1 MLKCK
6 ILGRNL
12 INGTEQ
18 EFDIT
23 EGAVFTEYYNET
35 LDSGIII
42 IPQLSA
48 EIQIEPYDVMYIY
61 GDKINSRYMCVD
73 TYTCTQTSLDP
84 AIYKYD
90 ISLFSL
96 TKMLEGILLPSLSI
110 TRSSIN
116 RSIKFYLDE
125 YIRQYGPYLNSDD
138 TGPFSHKFNLSSN
151 AITRFN
157 NVVCPEM
164 QWNEPTLREVITDLM
179 MVDNCI
185 PVVEKGIGNTFDI
198 GFIDITE
205 VGSEI
210 TTEQRNG
217 INYIQTSQS
226 SADYVSE
233 IKTKIV
239 NSIGQDEKT
248 RICENITFRNYDTY
262 IITTENAKVETNYP
276 IWKLNEVV
284 LYYNVVSIVAKTPN
298 IASFEITTKIPIV
311 LYQNNSNNNLILEY
325 GEWQTKDIYYGGWAL
340 TQGPSSQYQNTCLYY
355 KRGDKGIFNFNSK
368 QTQNL
373 LWLNDDISV
382 LELLIGWNTQEQAA
396 YVNNCII
403 QHFLELYPEYDSPE
417 YTINV
422 MTKDAVNWKDCY
434 FTLDYETEGEYS
446 LRVSKGANNNDYVP
460 RNQRQI
466 VDNQTQN
473 YVNAKRFG
481 ILEYLKA
488 NRLGNRVKLINGRY
502 NTSEGS
508 IPQLANCLNSHV
520 IFKKEIA
527 VYDNYLKVNYQATPN
542 YVLRDYFTGIKS
554 KLRSWRIVGGNEAFT
569 RSDII
574 KFYVNSNLSSISN
587 NSYIIPVYSTQQ
599 EYIDRFNYCVV
610 KFNLG
615 HSRFLPNHNDIRYE
629 GVDYGVD
636 GYMMEFQKIISGN
649 SVLFTFKAL
658 DNAIIGK
665 YVNSTDYDIDESGAN
680 ERVMTQQN
688 CSYVDANGENVG
700 GIIYFYENYEP
711 ERLPPNDFTS
721 LKAYNNLLPGTSMAY
736 NMFSKVA
743 QIPFTFRKDN
753 KEITQ
758 ITIQFEFNINANDI
772 FLGKK

>member
-6 ILGRNL
+6 VLGRNL
-12 INGTEQ
+12 INGTEK

-35 LDSGIII
+35 LDSGTIIL
-42 IPQLSA
+42 PQLNA
-48 EIQIEPYDVMYIY
+48 EIQIEPYDIMYIY
-61 GDKINSRYMCVD
+61 DTNSKINSRYMCVD

-110 TRSSIN
+110 TKSNVDISVRSYLERYIN
-116 RSIKFYLDE
+116 E
-125 YIRQYGPYLNSDD
+125 YGPYLNSDD
-138 TGPFSHKFNLSSN
+138 TGPYTKKFNLSQS
-151 AITRFN
+151 AILRFN
-157 NVVCPEM
+157 NIVCPEM

-185 PVVEKGIGNTFDI
+185 PVVEKGTGNTFDI
-198 GFIDITE
+198 SFMDITQI
-205 VGSEI
+205 GSEI
-210 TTEQRNG
+210 TTTQRSG

-239 NSIGQDEKT
+239 NSIGEDEKT
-248 RICENITFRNYDTY
+248 RICEWITFRNYDTY
-262 IITTENAKVETNYP
+262 MLTTENVKVETSYP
-276 IWKLNEVV
+276 IWKLNNMIIRVYGNVGVFFRHIGGGQNYSYTASNKVV
-284 LYYNVVSIVAKTPN
+284 DGVFY
-298 IASFEITTKIPIV
+298 
-311 LYQNNSNNNLILEY
+311 SNTIKDVLEY
-325 GEWQTKDIYYGGWAL
+325 GEWQTKDIFYEGYQF
-340 TQGPSSQYQNTCLYY
+340 TVPYSTDYQNTCLYY
-355 KRGDKGIFNFNSK
+355 KRGDKGIFNFNDK
-368 QTQNL
+368 VEKVGIFWVPYT
-373 LWLNDDISV
+373 DSV
-382 LELLIGWNTQEQAA
+382 LELILNNANNKFDFDDVIDEAIEELEITNPDDYQISANFTNTTFKDLSF
-396 YVNNCII
+396 YV
-403 QHFLELYPEYDSPE
+403 
-417 YTINV
+417 
-422 MTKDAVNWKDCY
+422 
-434 FTLDYETEGEYS
+434 DYETEGEYS
-446 LRVSKGANNNDYVP
+446 LRISKGANDNDYVP

-488 NRLGNRVKLINGRY
+488 NRLGNKVKLINGRY
-502 NTSEGS
+502 NDSENN
-508 IPQLANCLNSHV
+508 IPRLTNCLNSYV

-527 VYDNYLKVNYQATPN
+527 VYDNYLKVNYQATLN

-554 KLRSWRIVGGNEAFT
+554 KLRSWRIVSGNEAFT

-587 NSYIIPVYSTQQ
+587 NKYVLPVYSTQQ
-599 EYIDRFNYCVV
+599 EYINKFNYCVV

-615 HSRFLPNHNDIRYE
+615 LGRYLPNHNDIQYD
-629 GVDYGVD
+629 GTDYGVD

-665 YVNSTDYDIDESGAN
+665 YVADDNYDIGSG
-680 ERVMTQQN
+680 VKGMTQQN
-688 CSYVDANGENVG
+688 CPYVDVNGENAG
-700 GIIYFYENYEP
+700 GIIYFYENY
-711 ERLPPNDFTS
+711 DTS
-721 LKAYNNLLPGTSMAY
+721 PRTFEDQRALNNLLPAVPTSGVY
-736 NMFSKVA
+736 NSFSNLVA

>member
-6 ILGRNL
+6 VLGRNL
-12 INGTEQ
+12 INGTEK

-35 LDSGIII
+35 LDSGTIIL
-42 IPQLSA
+42 PQLNA
-48 EIQIEPYDVMYIY
+48 EIQIEPYDIMYIY
-61 GDKINSRYMCVD
+61 DTNSKINSRYMCVD

-110 TRSSIN
+110 TKSNVDVSIRSYLERYIN
-116 RSIKFYLDE
+116 E
-125 YIRQYGPYLNSDD
+125 YSPYLNSDD
-138 TGPFSHKFNLSSN
+138 TGPFSHKFNLSQG
-151 AITRFN
+151 AILRFN
-157 NVVCPEM
+157 NIVCPEM

-185 PVVEKGIGNTFDI
+185 PVVEKGTGNTFDI
-198 GFIDITE
+198 GFMDITQI
-205 VGSEI
+205 GSEI
-210 TTEQRNG
+210 TTTQRSG

-248 RICENITFRNYDTY
+248 RICEWITFRNYDTY
-262 IITTENAKVETNYP
+262 MLTTENVKVETSYP
-276 IWKLNEVV
+276 IWKLNNMIIRVYGNVGVFFRHIGGGQNYSYTASNKVV
-284 LYYNVVSIVAKTPN
+284 DGVFY
-298 IASFEITTKIPIV
+298 
-311 LYQNNSNNNLILEY
+311 SNTIKDVLEY
-325 GEWQTKDIYYGGWAL
+325 GEWQTKDIFYEGYQF
-340 TQGPSSQYQNTCLYY
+340 TVPYSTDYQNTCLYY
-355 KRGDKGIFNFNSK
+355 KRGDKGIFNFNDK
-368 QTQNL
+368 VEKVGIFWVPYT
-373 LWLNDDISV
+373 DSV
-382 LELLIGWNTQEQAA
+382 LELILNNANNKFDFDDVIDEAIKKLEITDPDDYQISANFTNTTFKDLSF
-396 YVNNCII
+396 YV
-403 QHFLELYPEYDSPE
+403 
-417 YTINV
+417 
-422 MTKDAVNWKDCY
+422 
-434 FTLDYETEGEYS
+434 DYETEGEYS
-446 LRVSKGANNNDYVP
+446 LRISKGANDNDYVP

-488 NRLGNRVKLINGRY
+488 NRLGNKVKLINGRY
-502 NTSEGS
+502 NDSES
-508 IPQLANCLNSHV
+508 NIPQLSQTINSSI

-527 VYDNYLKVNYQATPN
+527 VYDNYIKANYQATLN

-554 KLRSWRIVGGNEAFT
+554 KLRSWRIVSGNEAFT

-587 NSYIIPVYSTQQ
+587 NKYVLPVYSTQQ
-599 EYIDRFNYCVV
+599 EYINKFNYCVV

-615 HSRFLPNHNDIRYE
+615 LGRYLPNHNDIQYD
-629 GVDYGVD
+629 GTDYGVD

-665 YVNSTDYDIDESGAN
+665 YVADDNYDIGSG
-680 ERVMTQQN
+680 VKGMTQQN
-688 CSYVDANGENVG
+688 CPYVDVNGENAG
-700 GIIYFYENYEP
+700 GIIYFYENY
-711 ERLPPNDFTS
+711 DTS
-721 LKAYNNLLPGTSMAY
+721 PRTFEDQRALNNLLPAVPTSGVY
-736 NMFSKVA
+736 NSFSNLVA